1 MNESNELM
9 KLKTDND
16 ITILFN
22 NKISID
28 EVLNKLIF
36 LILWII
42 IIINTFI
49 INFNKKNI
57 N

>member
-22 NKISID
+22 NKLSIN
-28 EVLNKLIF
+28 EIPKKLSNKINKL
-36 LILWII
+36 
-42 IIINTFI
+42 N
-49 INFNKKNI
+49 NFY
-57 N
+57 